1 MALMILGCVCFKTLT
16 FKTILITDLF
26 NPRKSLDMSNK
37 EHEYGP
43 IDSIMTVIKPCEE
56 RRRLNCWENFTYKI
70 TYRED
75 YLSVKNT
82 TVTFHNS

>member
-1 MALMILGCVCFKTLT
+1 
-16 FKTILITDLF
+16 
-26 NPRKSLDMSNK
+26 MSNK

-43 IDSIMTVIKPCEE
+43 IDNTMTVIKPREK

-75 YLSVKNT
+75 YLSVNNT